1 MVKKILGTLVV
12 AGLLLVSATLVNF
25 YVLHPKARAA
35 PDLSAAPTPE
45 AVARGRYLAS
55 NLLGCVSCHSP
66 IDEERPGDFI
76 VEAETLSGREFPV
89 MPDMIPG
96 KLVAPNLTPDRETG
110 IGEWT
115 DGELAR
121 AIREGVARDGRP
133 LFPMMNYTQFRN
145 LTDEDTLAVIA
156 YLRSVPPIRK
166 KLPRT
171 EIDFPVSMFIR
182 LAPAPLDHSPPP
194 WPEEP
199 VARGKVLLKV
209 MGCVDCH
216 TPMEKGAPV
225 SGLYLAGGNP
235 FAGPFGVVYSAN
247 ITSHPASGIGAYSDD
262 DLKRVFREGKSKS
275 GHPLW
280 VMPWSATMGTS
291 DQDLEALIAALR
303 EVAPNPNLVP
313 ARELRPEYESRG
325 GGALEKAQTP

>member
-45 AVARGRYLAS
+45 AVARGRYLAT

-76 VEAETLSGREFPV
+76 VEAELLSGREFPV

-121 AIREGVARDGRP
+121 AIREGVA
-133 LFPMMNYTQFRN
+133 L
-145 LTDEDTLAVIA
+145 
-156 YLRSVPPIRK
+156 
-166 KLPRT
+166 
-171 EIDFPVSMFIR
+171 
-182 LAPAPLDHSPPP
+182 
-194 WPEEP
+194 
-199 VARGKVLLKV
+199 
-209 MGCVDCH
+209 
-216 TPMEKGAPV
+216 
-225 SGLYLAGGNP
+225 
-235 FAGPFGVVYSAN
+235 
-247 ITSHPASGIGAYSDD
+247 
-262 DLKRVFREGKSKS
+262 
-275 GHPLW
+275 
-280 VMPWSATMGTS
+280 
-291 DQDLEALIAALR
+291 
-303 EVAPNPNLVP
+303 
-313 ARELRPEYESRG
+313 
-325 GGALEKAQTP
+325 